1 MITYITV
8 DSTVTGVGKYAYDTY
23 NLMRPESSIIQV
35 IFNKKYLDK
44 RYKNPVMG
52 TKFPILN
59 YTLSKVVYRN
69 IIKDVNSIEG
79 IVHIT
84 SQTMKPVFNSKHMVV
99 TVHDIM
105 ASQNNISNTSFRES
119 LIKINM
125 NQYLKV
131 YMKYEN
137 ILTLSNVVKSQILET
152 FNIDNG
158 NVTVIPPYIPDYFYH
173 IENKGKLRERLNLP
187 RDKILIL
194 SVSSDQPRKNLKMV
208 KRVIESLGNNYLLVR
223 IGPPV
228 GDSITFNNVD
238 EMTLNEIYNACDLL
252 YFPTLMEGFGTP
264 VIEAFK
270 TGLPVISSDIDIIR
284 EVSSGAARL
293 IDPEN
298 LQENIKA
305 IKRIMEDKDS
315 LIEKGYNVSRK
326 YSADN
331 VRLKLMDYYKGIIDG
346 SQ

>member
-23 NLMRPESSIIQV
+23 NLMKAESSIIQV

-59 YTLSKVVYRN
+59 YTLSKVVYRS

-84 SQTMKPVFNSKHMVV
+84 SQTMKPVFYSKHMVV

-105 ASQNNISNTSFRES
+105 ASQNNISTTSFRES
-119 LIKINM
+119 LIKRNM

-137 ILTLSNVVKSQILET
+137 IVTLSNVVKSQILET
-152 FNIDNG
+152 FNIDNRK
-158 NVTVIPPYIPDYFYH
+158 VAVIPPYIPNYFYH
-173 IENKGKLRERLNLP
+173 MEDKGKLRERLNLP
-187 RDKILIL
+187 QNKILIL
-194 SVSSDQPRKNLKMV
+194 SVSSAQPRKNLKMV
-208 KRVIESLGNNYLLVR
+208 KRVIESLGNNYSLVR

-238 EMTLNEIYNACDLL
+238 GITLNEIYNACDLL
-252 YFPTLMEGFGTP
+252 YFPTLMEGFGNP

-270 TGLPVISSDIDIIR
+270 TGLPVISSDIDIIQ
-284 EVSSGAARL
+284 EISSGAAVL
-293 IDPEN
+293 VDPEN
-298 LQENIKA
+298 LQENIRA
-305 IKRIMEDKDS
+305 IKGIMEDKDS

-326 YSADN
+326 YSAHN
-331 VRLKLMDYYKGIIDG
+331 VREKLVNYYNGIIDY